1 MLHFIFSLVL
11 YIVLF
16 TIMALF
22 DKNKKT
28 LNITFFIS
36 LAWGIISVIRLLF
49 TDVVKSVF
57 FTIVLI
63 VFHVIAVIFLKICS
77 SSDDIEKIENNIS
90 SQTKSKESLKNT
102 TVKEPVRNYK
112 PDSISNIS
120 INSFPKKMVY
130 SVGENF
136 DSKGLTLLV
145 THNNGKSDIVS
156 MGFTVNGFDPYNTG
170 KQNVQIS
177 YRGFSTYLSV
187 EVTNRIIEENK
198 IEPVLTPSQQAFAQP
213 QQTVPLQFSQS
224 SQNNNVSSDKKIFS
238 FVGIYD
244 YPKTEYEIGDF
255 FDEDGLKL
263 KVEYTDGSSEI
274 IDSFDY
280 DFNITGFDSE
290 KPGQQI
296 VFVSYEGYKLPIT
309 VFVKAPEKISVE
321 DIQTPVGNLSCIQK
335 DNGNYDIIIHS
346 NLTGK
351 DHKYVYTNG
360 QTTFK
365 Y

>member
-11 YIVLF
+11 YVVLF
-16 TIMALF
+16 FIMVGL
-22 DKNKKT
+22 DDNRKVV
-28 LNITFFIS
+28 NISFFIS
-36 LAWGIISVIRLLF
+36 LAWGVISVIRLLF

-57 FTIVLI
+57 FTVLLIIFHIIV
-63 VFHVIAVIFLKICS
+63 VIILKIIS
-77 SSDDIEKIENNIS
+77 SPDDNDKTEKTIS
-90 SQTKSKESLKNT
+90 SQADTNNSIKT
-102 TVKEPVRNYK
+102 TATSPVKQYK
-112 PDSISNIS
+112 PEPISNVS
-120 INSFPKKMVY
+120 INSFPEKKIY

-145 THNNGKSDIVS
+145 THNNGKSDVVS

-187 EVTNRIIEENK
+187 EVTNRIVEENK

-213 QQTVPLQFSQS
+213 KQTVPLQFSQS

-335 DNGNYDIIIHS
+335 DNGNYDIVIHS